1 MAGHK
6 RTPLTPQQV
15 GAIKVMV
22 GNKKSNR
29 DIATS
34 PGLKKI
40 TVAYAA
46 ATVRRSGKPAQ
57 KETRG
62 RPKLLSER
70 QLRGL
75 PRVVQDNP
83 FASMAEISETVNAER
98 AKNAGGPAS
107 RPVSVKTLRRAVKG
121 LGLASCAPAKEPFVS
136 DVNKEKRL
144 KWGKQHDS
152 WTYHWDFVFL
162 SDESSFLVRQPQ
174 ARRVWRQSGERYS
187 SVNLR
192 PTFKSGRESDM
203 VLGGFSSMG
212 RTPLFRM
219 EGSMN
224 AQSYPQLL
232 ETQVFHYLC
241 ADFGSPDGAWFQE
254 DLAPCHTA
262 KKCKVA
268 KHALGLKVLPWV
280 GKIPDLNPTENAWA
294 ELERRLRARPTAPK
308 TKDDLFAAL
317 QDEWAAIPG
326 ARLRPWWRACPV
338 VRARSWRHAVPA
350 SSIDAFLAVP
360 VDDVI

>member
-15 GAIKVMV
+15 GTIKVMV
-22 GNKKSNR
+22 GNQNSNR

-34 PGLKKI
+34 LGLKKS

-46 ATVRRSGKPAQ
+46 ATALRSGGPAQ

-70 QLRGL
+70 ELRGVR
-75 PRVVQDNP
+75 RVVQDNP
-83 FASMAEISETVNAER
+83 LASMAEIDKTVNAEW
-98 AKNAGGPAS
+98 AKTVGGPAS

-121 LGLASCAPAKEPFVS
+121 LGLASCAPAKTPFVS

-144 KWGKQHDS
+144 KWGKKHES
-152 WTYHWDFVFL
+152 WTYHWAFVFF
-162 SDESSFLVRQPQ
+162 SDKRYFLVRQPQ
-174 ARRVWRQSGERYS
+174 AWRVWRQSGGRYES
-187 SVNLR
+187 ANLR
-192 PTFKSGRESDM
+192 PTFKSGRESVM
-203 VLGGFSSMG
+203 VWEGFSSMV

-224 AQSYPQLL
+224 AQSCTQLL
-232 ETQVFHYLC
+232 ETQVFHFLC
-241 ADFGSPDGAWFQE
+241 ANFGSPDGAWFQE

-262 KKCKVA
+262 NKCKAA
-268 KHALGLKVLPWV
+268 KQELGLKVFPWV
-280 GKIPDLNPTENAWA
+280 GQSPDLNPIENAWA
-294 ELERRLRARPTAPK
+294 ELERRPRARPTAPK

-317 QDEWAAIPG
+317 QDEWAAISG
-326 ARLRPWWRACPV
+326 ACLRPWLRACPV
-338 VRARSWRHAVPA
+338 VCARSWRHAVPA
-350 SSIDAFLAVP
+350 PSIDAFLAVP

>member
-34 PGLKKI
+34 LGLKKS

-46 ATVRRSGKPAQ
+46 ATARRSGGPAQ

-70 QLRGL
+70 ELRGL
-75 PRVVQDNP
+75 RRVVQDNP
-83 FASMAEISETVNAER
+83 FASMAEIAETVNTER
-98 AKNAGGPAS
+98 AKTVGGPAS

-121 LGLASCAPAKEPFVS
+121 LGLASCAPAKKPFVS

-144 KWGKQHDS
+144 KWGKQHES
-152 WTYHWDFVFL
+152 WTYHWAFVFF

-174 ARRVWRQSGERYS
+174 ARRVWRQSGERYES
-187 SVNLR
+187 ANLR

-203 VLGGFSSMG
+203 VWGGFSSMG

-224 AQSYPQLL
+224 SQSYTQLL

-262 KKCKVA
+262 KKCKAA
-268 KHALGLKVLPWV
+268 KQALGLKVLPWV
-280 GKIPDLNPTENAWA
+280 GQSPDLNPIENAWA

-326 ARLRPWWRACPV
+326 AYFKALVESMPRR
-338 VRARSWRHAVPA
+338 VRAVVAARGA
-350 SSIDAFLAVP
+350 STKY
-360 VDDVI
+360 